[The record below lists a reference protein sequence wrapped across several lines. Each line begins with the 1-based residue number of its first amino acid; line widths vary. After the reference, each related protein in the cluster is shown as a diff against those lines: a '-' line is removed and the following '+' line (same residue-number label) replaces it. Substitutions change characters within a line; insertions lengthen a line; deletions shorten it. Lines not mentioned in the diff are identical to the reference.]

1 MFPRYIINP
10 SFARRINEWC
20 DCIVIGSGI
29 AGLSTA
35 IRVSGFTRVMVLTKS
50 RLSESTT
57 WYAQGGI
64 AAAIKKPDWWKV
76 HYRDT
81 IEAGQGLCDTVAVEK
96 LVKNAPRMIEDLL
109 EMGISFDISGG
120 EISLTTEGG
129 HSYPRVL
136 HAGGDATGEE
146 IENKLVKH
154 SKTFS
159 NIEFHPEHLALD
171 VLTGDDG
178 RVLGVISLN
187 LENSSLE
194 IYPSDSVV
202 IASGGIGHLYEVS
215 TNPSISTGDGI
226 AMSWRAGA
234 SLKDIEFIQ
243 FHPTVFKTN
252 DGHLFLITEALR
264 GEGAYLRDSN
274 GKRFMAGRHPKA
286 ELAPRD
292 IVVKEMV
299 KVMAQQNMNF
309 IFLDATHI
317 PEKLLKVRF
326 PNIISKLMENGLKLS
341 TDLIKVFPAAHYLNG
356 GIRTDL
362 KGKTDI
368 GGLYACGETA
378 ATGAHG
384 ANRLASNSLI
394 EGLVF
399 GWEISKDIIKKLE
412 NKKSSSKIRSLGDLE
427 KLLSCCR
434 KNIQEDVT
442 GIKDNYRGQ
451 NNVQSSAMK
460 LKHLDAKT
468 AALLEETT
476 AEFRHMMSKNV
487 GILRDSRGI
496 SASENFIK
504 SALKKTEIFNI
515 ADKIAIELANML
527 NVGYLVGRA
536 AGIRCES
543 RGTHQRSDFTEQ
555 DDVIWKK
562 HIILKKDTVNFE
574 PVN

>member
-1 MFPRYIINP
+1 MFSRYIINP
-10 SFARRINEWC
+10 SLVKEINGWC

-35 IRVSGFTRVMVLTKS
+35 IRISDFTRVKVLTKS

-64 AAAIKKPDWWKV
+64 AAAVKKPDWWKV

-81 IEAGQGLCDTVAVEK
+81 IEAGQGLCDTAAVEK
-96 LVKNAPRMIEDLL
+96 LVKNAPEMIEDLL

-129 HSYPRVL
+129 HTYPRVL

-146 IENKLVKH
+146 IENKLVRH
-154 SKTFS
+154 SKTL
-159 NIEFHPEHLALD
+159 NNVELHPEYLALD
-171 VLTGDDG
+171 VLTFNEE
-178 RVLGVISLN
+178 VLGVTSLN
-187 LENSSLE
+187 LKNNRLE
-194 IYPSDSVV
+194 IHPASNVV
-202 IASGGIGHLYEVS
+202 IASGGIGHLFEVS

-226 AMSWRAGA
+226 AISFMAGA
-234 SLKDIEFIQ
+234 SIKDIEFIQ
-243 FHPTVFKTN
+243 FHPTVFKTT

-264 GEGAYLRDSN
+264 GEGAYLRDSS
-274 GKRFMAGRHPKA
+274 GKRFMVGRHPKA

-299 KVMAQQNMNF
+299 KVMAQQSMNF

-326 PNIISKLMENGLKLS
+326 PNIISKLEENGLKLS

-362 KGKTDI
+362 KGRTDVA
-368 GGLYACGETA
+368 GLYACGETA

-399 GWEISKDIIKKLE
+399 GWEISKDVIGKLKNKNSIKPEKKL
-412 NKKSSSKIRSLGDLE
+412 
-427 KLLSCCR
+427 SC
-434 KNIQEDVT
+434 
-442 GIKDNYRGQ
+442 
-451 NNVQSSAMK
+451 
-460 LKHLDAKT
+460 
-468 AALLEETT
+468 LEE
-476 AEFRHMMSKNV
+476 
-487 GILRDSRGI
+487 L
-496 SASENFIK
+496 
-504 SALKKTEIFNI
+504 LKQ
-515 ADKIAIELANML
+515 
-527 NVGYLVGRA
+527 
-536 AGIRCES
+536 C
-543 RGTHQRSDFTEQ
+543 
-555 DDVIWKK
+555 
-562 HIILKKDTVNFE
+562 
-574 PVN
+574 